1 MGVLGFKLA
10 DFDVSSLA
18 YAAHALEASSI
29 ARLWRRTG
37 RSGLTLE
44 SAVLPHVV

>member
-1 MGVLGFKLA
+1 MA

-29 ARLWRRTG
+29 ARLWLYS
-37 RSGLTLE
+37 SGFTLE
-44 SAVLPHVV
+44 SVVLPSAV